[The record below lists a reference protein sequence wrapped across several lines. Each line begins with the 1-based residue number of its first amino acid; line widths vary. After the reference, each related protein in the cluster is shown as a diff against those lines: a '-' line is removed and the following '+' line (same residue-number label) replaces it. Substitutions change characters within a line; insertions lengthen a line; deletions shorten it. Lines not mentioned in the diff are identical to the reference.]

1 MPHHDWDR
9 HGARWLDAEPG
20 DRRGIGVLRKYRH
33 IPGIY
38 HTGGIYRYIPVPL
51 CPCRVFEHPYL
62 SLPSLAGPPRPPT
75 FRDAARQNMS
85 SEGNESMLPIATT
98 TSTAAAAAAT
108 TTTHR
113 STSCPSWYAQDVH
126 LQERRKMITN
136 MYVILRRCVHNIHPP
151 APGFFKLES
160 RTRL

>member
-1 MPHHDWDR
+1 
-9 HGARWLDAEPG
+9 
-20 DRRGIGVLRKYRH
+20 
-33 IPGIY
+33 
-38 HTGGIYRYIPVPL
+38 
-51 CPCRVFEHPYL
+51 
-62 SLPSLAGPPRPPT
+62 
-75 FRDAARQNMS
+75 
-85 SEGNESMLPIATT
+85 MLPIATT